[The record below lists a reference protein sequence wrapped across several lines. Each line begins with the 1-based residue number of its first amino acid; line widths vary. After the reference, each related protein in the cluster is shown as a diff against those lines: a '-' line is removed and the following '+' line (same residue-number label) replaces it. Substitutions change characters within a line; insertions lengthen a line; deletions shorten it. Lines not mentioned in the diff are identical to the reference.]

1 MDYCDIAV
9 IKSLC
14 KQYGLYPSSIRGQ
27 NFLINCDVL
36 DDMVAA
42 ADLKKDDIILEVG
55 PGFGTLTLELAKKV
69 KKVIA
74 IEQDK
79 ILIKALQ
86 ENLKKENINNVE
98 IIEGNVLRINSYSHS
113 ERSEESQRKRSF
125 ATLRMTLN
133 EDYRIVSNL
142 PYQITSH
149 FLRQFL
155 EAESKPQDM
164 TIMVQKEVAE
174 RICAKPDDMS
184 LLAVSV
190 QFYGEPKIVRNV
202 LKNCFWPEPKVDSAI
217 LKIALKTKGEITRIL
232 SANVIASGAKQSPE
246 IAAPRKAGLAMTEAD
261 FFKIVRNGFLHRR
274 QKLVNNLSN
283 AFRLNKKNL
292 ELTMKGMGISENA
305 RAQELS
311 IEQWIG
317 LTKEIP
323 NLMSEKSRL
332 T

>member
-14 KQYGLYPSSIRGQ
+14 KQYGLYPSRERGQ

-98 IIEGNVLRINSYSHS
+98 IIEGSVLKLPTTHCQLLTAN
-113 ERSEESQRKRSF
+113 
-125 ATLRMTLN
+125 
-133 EDYRIVSNL
+133 YRIVSNL

-149 FLRQFL
+149 FLRLFL
-155 EAESKPQDM
+155 VEENKPQDM

-174 RICAKPDDMS
+174 RICGKTGDMS

-202 LKNCFWPEPKVDSAI
+202 LKDCFWPEPKVDSSI
-217 LKIALKTKGEITRIL
+217 LKNPL
-232 SANVIASGAKQSPE
+232 SAQAK
-246 IAAPRKAGLAMTEAD
+246 
-261 FFKIVRNGFLHRR
+261 
-274 QKLVNNLSN
+274 NN
-283 AFRLNKKNL
+283 
-292 ELTMKGMGISENA
+292 
-305 RAQELS
+305 
-311 IEQWIG
+311 
-317 LTKEIP
+317 
-323 NLMSEKSRL
+323 
-332 T
+332 

>member
-14 KQYGLYPSSIRGQ
+14 KQHGLYPSSIRGQ
-27 NFLINCDVL
+27 NFLISRDVL
-36 DDMVAA
+36 DDMVET
-42 ADLKKDDIILEVG
+42 ADLKKDNIILEVG
-55 PGFGTLTLELAKKV
+55 PGFGTLTLELAKRV

-74 IEQDK
+74 VEQDK

-174 RICAKPDDMS
+174 RICAKPGQMS

-190 QFYGEPKIVRNV
+190 QFYAKPEIVRV
-202 LKNCFWPEPKVDSAI
+202 VSKDCFWPEPKVDSAI
-217 LKIALKTKGEITRIL
+217 IKIAL
-232 SANVIASGAKQSPE
+232 SS
-246 IAAPRKAGLAMTEAD
+246 RKNKERAEFD
-261 FFKIVRNGFLHRR
+261 EKYFFKIVRNGFLHRR

-283 AFRLNKKNL
+283 AFRLDKKNL
-292 ELTMKGMGISENA
+292 ESALKRMGISENA

-311 IEQWIG
+311 MNQWID
-317 LTKEIP
+317 LTKEI
-323 NLMSEKSRL
+323 LKLKGDKLRL
-332 T
+332 TE

>member
-14 KQYGLYPSSIRGQ
+14 KQYGLYPSRERGQ

-98 IIEGNVLRINSYSHS
+98 IIEGSVLKLPTTHCQLLTAN
-113 ERSEESQRKRSF
+113 
-125 ATLRMTLN
+125 
-133 EDYRIVSNL
+133 YRIVSNL

-149 FLRQFL
+149 FLRLFL
-155 EAESKPQDM
+155 VEENKPQDM

-174 RICAKPDDMS
+174 RICAKPGDMS

-202 LKNCFWPEPKVDSAI
+202 LKDCFWPEPKVDSSI
-217 LKIALKTKGEITRIL
+217 LKIVLKTKEEITRIL
-232 SANVIASGAKQSPE
+232 STNVIASGAKQSPE
-246 IAAPRKAGLAMTEAD
+246 IAAPRKAGLAMTEVD

-283 AFRLNKKNL
+283 AFHLDKKNIK
-292 ELTMKGMGISENA
+292 LTLKRMGISENA

-311 IEQWIG
+311 VEQWIK
-317 LTKEIP
+317 LTNEIP

-332 T
+332 TQ